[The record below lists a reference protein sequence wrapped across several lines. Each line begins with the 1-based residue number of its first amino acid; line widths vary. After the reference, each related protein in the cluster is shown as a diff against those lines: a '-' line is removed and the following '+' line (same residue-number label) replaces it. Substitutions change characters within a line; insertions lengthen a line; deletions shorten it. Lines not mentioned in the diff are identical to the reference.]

1 MARLKLQGR
10 LFAAFWLML
19 IATFAPAQTYTDI
32 YDLFQPT
39 GSAPGSP
46 NAIAQG
52 LDANLYSTMP
62 SSFPGEGTTV
72 VSPVIGPV
80 VETHYFDGTD
90 GYQPMSGLTLGMDG
104 NFYGTTYIH
113 SGTGP
118 YGEVFQVTPTGT
130 VTVLYGFSDTTDGE
144 GPWAP
149 PIMAADGNLYGVT
162 QGSPSV
168 AYRILMPAGTFS
180 VLANLPSN
188 SIAPLIVGADGNFY
202 GTTVKGGTFNEGT
215 VFQLTKKGVLKI
227 IYNFGANGTDGLTPD
242 GALLQGE
249 DGKLYGMTYWGGSVG
264 LGTIYSMTT
273 SGGAYKILH
282 NFTGSSDGSNP
293 PATLVQG
300 SDNFLYGATYFGGSL
315 GDGVFFK
322 MNTTGTNFKVI
333 HAFDGKGS
341 GGNPVSNL
349 LLHTN
354 GTIYGWAATGPA
366 EGCLY
371 SMNVG
376 LKPFASLVVLNSGRV
391 GTKVGIIG
399 QGFTTAT
406 GVKFGTGTGTF
417 TVVSDTYMTV
427 APAPGATTGKVT
439 VLEPSGNL
447 VTPQT
452 FKVTPSIKLF
462 SPTSGT
468 VGTAV
473 IITGQSL
480 TQTSAVKFGTVAAP
494 FTVNSDTK
502 VTATVPTGAVTGKI
516 SITTPGGMAT
526 STTNFTVN

>member
-1 MARLKLQGR
+1 MTRLKLQGR

-32 YDLFQPT
+32 YDLTQST
-39 GSAPGSP
+39 GSGPGTP

-52 LDANLYSTMP
+52 FDASLYSTMP

-72 VSPVIGPV
+72 VSPVTGPV
-80 VETHYFDGTD
+80 VETHYFDGAD
-90 GYQPMSGLTLGMDG
+90 GFQPMSGLTLGIDG

-113 SGTGP
+113 SGSGP
-118 YGEVFQVTPTGT
+118 YGEVFQVTPSGT
-130 VTVLYGFSDTTDGE
+130 VTVLYGFTDTTDGE

-149 PIMAADGNLYGVT
+149 PIMASDGNLYGVT

-168 AYRILMPAGTFS
+168 AYKITMPAATFS

-188 SIAPLIVGADGNFY
+188 SIAPLIVGSDGNFY
-202 GTTVKGGTFNEGT
+202 GTTVKGGTANQGT

-227 IYNFGANGTDGLTPD
+227 VYSFGANGSDGLTPD
-242 GALLQGE
+242 GAVLQGA
-249 DGKLYGMTYWGGSVG
+249 DGKLYGTTYWGGSSG

-273 SGGAYKILH
+273 SGANYKILH
-282 NFTGSSDGSNP
+282 NFAGTSDGSNP
-293 PATLVQG
+293 PANLVQG
-300 SDNFLYGATYFGGSL
+300 SDNFLYGATNFGGAS
-315 GDGVFFK
+315 GFGVFFK
-322 MNTTGTNFKVI
+322 INTTGTTYKVL
-333 HAFDGKGS
+333 HAFDGKPS
-341 GGNPVSNL
+341 GGYPVSNL

-354 GTIYGWAATGPA
+354 GTIYGWTTTGPA
-366 EGCLY
+366 EGSLY
-371 SMNVG
+371 SMNVS
-376 LKPFASLVVLNSGRV
+376 LKPFASLVVVNSGKV

-399 QGFTTAT
+399 QGFSSAT

-417 TVVSDTYMTV
+417 TIVSDTYMTV
-427 APAPGATTGKVT
+427 APAAGATTGKVT

-452 FKVTPSIKLF
+452 FKVTPSIKSF

-468 VGTAV
+468 VGTSV
-473 IITGQSL
+473 VITGQSL
-480 TQTSAVKFGTVAAP
+480 TQTSAVKFGTVAAT

-502 VTATVPTGAVTGKI
+502 VTVTVPTGAVTGKI
-516 SITTPGGMAT
+516 SITTPGGTAT
-526 STTNFTVN
+526 STANFTVN